1 MSETKNKVDL
11 IVISGPSGVGKSSII
26 KGLLKRCPRASLLV
40 SATTRKPRPGEK
52 DGINYYFIS
61 EDEFKEKI
69 KSGDIP
75 EYRFTPET
83 RNYYGTYLPDLRKK
97 IEENKIPVAD
107 VDIIGAKFFKE
118 NFNPLLIFI
127 MPPSE
132 EALISRIQKRNDNM
146 PKEELEERLKIAKR
160 EIKEDSKFYDYKI
173 VNEEGKLQESI
184 DKLLDIVRG
193 KQISC

>member
-1 MSETKNKVDL
+1 
-11 IVISGPSGVGKSSII
+11 
-26 KGLLKRCPRASLLV
+26 
-40 SATTRKPRPGEK
+40 
-52 DGINYYFIS
+52 
-61 EDEFKEKI
+61 
-69 KSGDIP
+69 
-75 EYRFTPET
+75 
-83 RNYYGTYLPDLRKK
+83 
-97 IEENKIPVAD
+97 
-107 VDIIGAKFFKE
+107 
-118 NFNPLLIFI
+118 

-184 DKLLDIVRG
+184 DKLLDIIRG

>member
-97 IEENKIPVAD
+97 IEENKIPIAD

>member
-61 EDEFKEKI
+61 ENEFKEKI

-97 IEENKIPVAD
+97 IEENKIPIAD